1 MQYTGTLEHGIKSI
15 AYIFLQKKTRD
26 IPLGTR
32 INYLMCS
39 NVTCLS
45 MSQFV
50 TMLTHLRSDYKIVNL
65 TFKLELHVSRI
76 IFFSTWNNEWNE
88 WKQRYS
94 IKNEKNQWDWK
105 KCHLKF
111 CYSASR

>member
-32 INYLMCS
+32 INDLMCS

-50 TMLTHLRSDYKIVNL
+50 TMLTHLLSDYKIINL
-65 TFKLELHVSRI
+65 TFKLEQHVSRI
-76 IFFSTWNNEWNE
+76 IFFQLEITNEMNE
-88 WKQRYS
+88 NRHIPLKMKK
-94 IKNEKNQWDWK
+94 INEI
-105 KCHLKF
+105 
-111 CYSASR
+111 